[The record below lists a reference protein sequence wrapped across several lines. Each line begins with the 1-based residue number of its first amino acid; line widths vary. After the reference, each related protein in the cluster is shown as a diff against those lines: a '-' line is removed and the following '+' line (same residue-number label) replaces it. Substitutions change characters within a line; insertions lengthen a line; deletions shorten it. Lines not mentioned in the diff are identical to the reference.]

1 MIFVLTCSEMLAAT
15 SVEYHT
21 LSRMLNP
28 NVSTEIQGG
37 IKMGDKDSSLSPL
50 YAVATLDGTLMLVQ
64 DENVMWY
71 VIKIHYWSLHL

>member
-1 MIFVLTCSEMLAAT
+1 MIFVLIYSEVLAAT

-28 NVSTEIQGG
+28 NISTEIQGG
-37 IKMGDKDSSLSPL
+37 IKTGNTNSSLSPL

-64 DENVMWY
+64 DEHVMWY
-71 VIKIHYWSLHL
+71 VMSSRCWSLHV

>member
-1 MIFVLTCSEMLAAT
+1 MIFVFTCSEMLAAT

-37 IKMGDKDSSLSPL
+37 IKTGDTDSSVSPL

-64 DENVMWY
+64 DENVVWY
-71 VIKIHYWSLHL
+71 VI